1 MNRHTH
7 RSIAILMGFEAL
19 TLAIIA
25 PLHLSGVLGGGTKHF
40 NPTAAGTAEAII
52 GAVLLLGAL
61 AFLRN
66 RRDAAIAATAF
77 AIIGFLVGLSFT
89 LRGGTAIDVT
99 YHATMLPLL
108 LFTFLMLTRT
118 SRQERPPRGGWIRAL
133 ATDAASDTLLRLERF
148 PRRPCR
154 LDPGEVPRMV

>member
-1 MNRHTH
+1 MNTYKHGR
-7 RSIAILMGFEAL
+7 IATLMGFEAL

-52 GAVLLLGAL
+52 GAVLLLGAVAL
-61 AFLRN
+61 LRN
-66 RRDAAIAATAF
+66 RHDIAIAATAF

-89 LRGGTAIDVT
+89 LRGGTAIDVA

-108 LFTFLMLTRT
+108 LFTFLVLTRT
-118 SRQERPPRGGWIRAL
+118 RRQARPPY
-133 ATDAASDTLLRLERF
+133 
-148 PRRPCR
+148 
-154 LDPGEVPRMV
+154 LDPPRQKRPIVNPPPYTGQC